1 VRVGTRNAG
10 RTAWKLSACIAALA
24 LIALAADRWMH
35 VSGVPP
41 YLLLLLAC
49 SLMHLMHSG
58 RRPHSDH
65 IRSGDRGPR
74 TVSSP
79 ETPRAGGHQ

>member
-1 VRVGTRNAG
+1 MGTRNAG
-10 RTAWKLSACIAALA
+10 RTAWILTACIAALA

-35 VSGVPP
+35 VFGVLP
-41 YLLLLLAC
+41 YLLLLAC
-49 SLMHLMHSG
+49 PLMHLMHSG

-65 IRSGDRGPR
+65 IRSGDREPR